1 MIRDVKLYPDVQ
13 AGWLWFIE
21 DETTTNI
28 SQIYK

>member
-1 MIRDVKLYPDVQ
+1 MISDVKLYPDVQ

-21 DETTTNI
+21 DEATTNI